1 MWVFNYTG
9 IHDGKAIARLHYRLV
24 SGPPGP
30 LYTSVPYEHDA
41 KDGLIK
47 ELTNG
52 FYSWNLIK

>member
-1 MWVFNYTG
+1 MWVFHYTG

-41 KDGLIK
+41 KDWLNKKID
-47 ELTNG
+47 
-52 FYSWNLIK
+52 